1 MQNKNLIIVFMDS
14 VSYDQFLDANAP
26 TMKSIGSVHLALAH
40 GSWTGPSFASL
51 LLGEPPWCSVRDCEH
66 NKILPRCINIFNEMK
81 KKGYHIY
88 GYTSSPWA
96 KALEKR
102 MKYYNYS
109 ESLEDMLTD
118 FLETKKEP
126 FFVIFHIL
134 ETHMPYSFK
143 GNIRETV
150 WRDGKPVVELEKEAQ
165 LKAIEYVDIQ
175 IGKLMNEVEADF
187 LITADHGDIFDER
200 YYGHMW
206 QDLSFCPELLKV
218 PIIAT
223 GVI

>member
-1 MQNKNLIIVFMDS
+1 
-14 VSYDQFLDANAP
+14 
-26 TMKSIGSVHLALAH
+26 
-40 GSWTGPSFASL
+40 
-51 LLGEPPWCSVRDCEH
+51 
-66 NKILPRCINIFNEMK
+66 
-81 KKGYHIY
+81 
-88 GYTSSPWA
+88 
-96 KALEKR
+96 

-109 ESLEDMLTD
+109 ESLEDMLSD

-165 LKAIEYVDIQ
+165 LRAIEYVDTQ
-175 IGKLMNEVEADF
+175 VGKLMNEVEADF
-187 LITADHGDIFDER
+187 LITADHGDIFDEKN
-200 YYGHMW
+200 YGHMW

-223 GVI
+223 EVP